1 MVAANPSRV
10 SPTFNETAL
19 RYVVDMISTQTN
31 WLLEIVNFNVEN
43 SQYVCAGHLNALD
56 CLSNVLNFLKQ
67 QKIDMQKLM
76 ATLSLEE
83 VKQRLSE
90 IVDASA
96 EKSRKKADEGPME
109 LERGYATIPL
119 KAIDVPFH
127 STFLRNGVRPFRGY
141 LSKKILRSQIN
152 PSLLLNRYIPNVT
165 AKPFSISREYIEE
178 VHKLT
183 GSPKLATVLNNWSR
197 YQQGNYSEFN
207 SKTNLYRSLIDF

>member
-19 RYVVDMISTQTN
+19 RYVVDMISTQTG

-56 CLSNVLNFLKQ
+56 CLGNVLNFLKQ
-67 QKIDMQKLM
+67 QKIDMEKLM
-76 ATLSLEE
+76 ATLTLDE

-90 IVDASA
+90 IVTASA
-96 EKSRKKADEGPME
+96 EKSRKKAAEGPID

-127 STFLRNGVRPFRGY
+127 STFLRNGVRPFRSY
-141 LSKKILRSQIN
+141 LSKKIFRSQIN
-152 PSLLLNRYIPNVT
+152 PSLLLHRYIPNVT
-165 AKPFSISREYIEE
+165 AKPFSISREYVEE

-183 GSPKLATVLNNWSR
+183 GSPKLANVLNNWSR
-197 YQQGNYSEFN
+197 YEHGISLPL
-207 SKTNLYRSLIDF
+207 NLAYFDIAAV

>member
-1 MVAANPSRV
+1 MVAASPSRV

-19 RYVVDMISTQTN
+19 RYVVDMIASQTG

-56 CLSNVLNFLKQ
+56 CLGNVLNFLKQ

-96 EKSRKKADEGPME
+96 EKSRKKAAQGPID

-127 STFLRNGVRPFRGY
+127 STFLRNGVRPFRTY
-141 LSKKILRSQIN
+141 LSKKILRSQVN

-178 VHKLT
+178 VQKLT
-183 GSPKLATVLNNWSR
+183 GSPKLANVLNNWSR
-197 YQQGNYSEFN
+197 YQQQQGIILITVSG
-207 SKTNLYRSLIDF
+207 TLY

>member
-19 RYVVDMISTQTN
+19 RYVVDMISSQTN

-76 ATLSLEE
+76 ATLSLDE
-83 VKQRLSE
+83 VKQRLSD
-90 IVDASA
+90 IVSASA
-96 EKSRKKADEGPME
+96 EKTRKKAAEGPID

-141 LSKKILRSQIN
+141 LGKKILRSQIN

-183 GSPKLATVLNNWSR
+183 GSPKLANVLNNWSR
-197 YQQGNYSEFN
+197 YQQGILHFC
-207 SKTNLYRSLIDF
+207 DVD

>member
-10 SPTFNETAL
+10 SPTFNEAAL
-19 RYVVDMISTQTN
+19 RGVVEIISSQTG

-56 CLSNVLNFLKQ
+56 CLANVLNFLTEQ
-67 QKIDMQKLM
+67 QIEFMS
-76 ATLSLEE
+76 TEE
-83 VKQRLSE
+83 AKKRLSE

-96 EKSRKKADEGPME
+96 EKSRNKLAEGPID

-127 STFLRNGVRPFRGY
+127 STFLRNGVRPFRSY
-141 LSKKILRSQIN
+141 LSKKITRSQIN
-152 PSLLLNRYIPNVT
+152 PSLLLNRYIPNIT
-165 AKPFSISREYIEE
+165 AKPFSISKEYFEE

-183 GSPKLATVLNNWSR
+183 GSPKLANVLNNWQK
-197 YQQGNYSEFN
+197 YQPQQGSF
-207 SKTNLYRSLIDF
+207 LIPSW

>member
-10 SPTFNETAL
+10 SPTFNEAAL
-19 RYVVDMISTQTN
+19 RGVVEMISSQTG

-56 CLSNVLNFLKQ
+56 CLCNVLNFLKQ

-76 ATLSLEE
+76 STLSIEE
-83 VKQRLSE
+83 VKKRLSE

-96 EKSRKKADEGPME
+96 EKSRKKAVEGPIE

-127 STFLRNGVRPFRGY
+127 STFLRNGVRPFRSY
-141 LSKKILRSQIN
+141 LSKKITRSQIN

-165 AKPFSISREYIEE
+165 AKPFSISKEYFEE

-183 GSPKLATVLNNWSR
+183 GSPKLANVLNNWHK
-197 YQQGNYSEFN
+197 YQAQQGTITLSVMF
-207 SKTNLYRSLIDF
+207 TARSN